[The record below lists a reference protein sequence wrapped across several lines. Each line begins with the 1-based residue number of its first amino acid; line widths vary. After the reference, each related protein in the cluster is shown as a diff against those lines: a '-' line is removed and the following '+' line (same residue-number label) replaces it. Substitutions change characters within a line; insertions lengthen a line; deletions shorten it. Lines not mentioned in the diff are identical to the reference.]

1 MQIKLSRIDQDYHME
16 AVNDTGNVVHID
28 GNPEIG
34 GHNLGARPMQLVLM
48 AVASCSSIDVISIL
62 RKQKIELTSLDVVVD
77 GKRESGGIPNI
88 FTGIHIKYILGGVT
102 DQSKAERAVSLSM
115 EKYCSVSKMLEKTAE
130 ITWEIEYID

>member
-1 MQIKLSRIDQDYHME
+1 MQIKLSRIDSDYHME
-16 AVNDTGNVVHID
+16 AVNDTGNKVYID

-48 AVASCSSIDVISIL
+48 AAAGCSSIDVISIL

-88 FTGIHIKYILGGVT
+88 FTGIHLKYILGGVQ
-102 DQSKAERAVSLSM
+102 DKAKAERAVALSM
-115 EKYCSVSKMLEKTAE
+115 EKYCSVSIMLEKTAK
-130 ITWEIEYID
+130 ITWEIEYV

>member
-1 MQIKLSRIDQDYHME
+1 MQIKLSRIDSDYHME
-16 AVNDTGNVVHID
+16 AINDTGNKVYID

-48 AVASCSSIDVISIL
+48 AAAGCSSIDVISIL
-62 RKQKIELTSLDVVVD
+62 RKQKIELTSLDVVAD

-88 FTGIHIKYILGGVT
+88 FTGIHLKYILGGIQ
-102 DQSKAERAVSLSM
+102 DKSKAERAVALSM

-130 ITWEIEYID
+130 ITWEIEYI